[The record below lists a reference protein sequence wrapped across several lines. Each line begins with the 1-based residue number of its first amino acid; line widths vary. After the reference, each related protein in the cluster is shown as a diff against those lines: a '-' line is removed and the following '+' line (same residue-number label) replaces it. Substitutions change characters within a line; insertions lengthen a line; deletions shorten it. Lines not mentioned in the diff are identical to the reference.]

1 MTDGKAS
8 SHRSSKVIVYPVVSP
23 CLTTKGLTKIFH
35 KNQVRYLS
43 PTEQKRIH
51 GFSEDYILPTDN
63 YKLSSHIMGNTL
75 SPVLMKELIKGVL
88 FINSEKVNNIS
99 FDNGN
104 LSLVS

>member
-1 MTDGKAS
+1 MP
-8 SHRSSKVIVYPVVSP
+8 Y
-23 CLTTKGLTKIFH
+23 
-35 KNQVRYLS
+35 
-43 PTEQKRIH
+43 
-51 GFSEDYILPTDN
+51 TDN